1 MNNRIIKNSPIR
13 LLLLAALFLFI
24 FGCAGSGGDH
34 YEISK
39 IIRIK
44 GSDTMLLLVRRWAEA
59 FMQANPGISIY
70 TEGGGSRTGIR
81 ALINGAVEI
90 AAVSRSMQPEE
101 IRELVE
107 KRNSL
112 GISVLC
118 AKDALSI
125 YLHPLNPVKNL
136 TMEQVKNIFA
146 GKISNWQDCGGE
158 NMPIT
163 VYGRNRN
170 SGTHLFFTEHALLGE
185 AYSDQMKSLPTTDAI
200 VQAVASNPGAIGY
213 GGMAYGANLHH
224 AKINNIEPTPENVR
238 NGKYAIARYLYL
250 YTATNPRGT
259 QKQFIDWVLS
269 PEGQK
274 IVGEVGYIP
283 LFDR

>member
-1 MNNRIIKNSPIR
+1 MNILIVKNITIK
-13 LLLLAALFLFI
+13 LLLLAALSLLI
-24 FGCAGSGGDH
+24 FGCAGSGGDRN
-34 YEISK
+34 ETSK

-44 GSDTMLLLVRRWAEA
+44 GSDTMLLLVQRWAGA

-70 TEGGGSRTGIR
+70 TDGGGSSTGLR

-125 YLHPLNPVKNL
+125 YLHPRNPVKNL

-146 GKISNWQDCGGE
+146 GKISNWQQCGGE
-158 NMPIT
+158 DVPIT

-170 SGTHLFFTEHALLGE
+170 SGTHLFFAEHALLGE
-185 AYSDQMKSLPTTDAI
+185 AFSDRMKSLPTTDAI
-200 VQAVASNPGAIGY
+200 VQAVASDPGAIGY
-213 GGMAYGANLHH
+213 GGMAFGATVHH

-238 NGKYAIARYLYL
+238 NGKYPIARYLYL
-250 YTATNPRGT
+250 YTATNPRGSS
-259 QKQFIDWVLS
+259 KKFIDWVLS
-269 PEGQK
+269 PNGQK